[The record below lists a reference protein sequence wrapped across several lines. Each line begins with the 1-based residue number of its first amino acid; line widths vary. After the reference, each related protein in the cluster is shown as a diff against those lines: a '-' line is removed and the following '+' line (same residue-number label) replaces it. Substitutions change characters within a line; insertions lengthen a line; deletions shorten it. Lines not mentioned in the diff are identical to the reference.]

1 MELDENQPIEFS
13 VDNGVTIRGDAW
25 GNPSDPPVI
34 FLHGGG
40 QTRHAW
46 GSTAK
51 EVTRKGWYA
60 VAIDLRGHGDSDWDP
75 KGDYSVDHFKQ
86 DLITISG
93 TFSRQPAIVGA
104 SLGGMM
110 GLVSQGETDEQFI
123 SLLIL
128 VDVTPRLEATGVE
141 RIVAFMLANPD
152 GFSSIDEAADTIS
165 QYLPHRSRRADTTGL
180 QKNLKKDPD
189 GRYRWH
195 WDPRFI
201 KKITENQDVTGG
213 DRLANAAKNL
223 TIPTLLIRGK
233 ISDIVSQECADEFR
247 DLVPHA
253 DHVDV
258 SGAGHMVAGDSNDIF
273 TEAVANFLEAHHP
286 KS

>member
-51 EVTRKGWYA
+51 EVARKGWYA

-93 TFSRQPAIVGA
+93 TFSHQPAIVGA

-152 GFSSIDEAADTIS
+152 GFNSIDEAADTIS